1 MVASVPSPK
10 ALIKKHIRFASFL
23 YRELG
28 RRPAPEVSVV
38 DVTGAGDVVAGT
50 FLASIVSDRSA
61 EESLVAA
68 VQAASQ
74 SITKEGI
81 EHILHAPRESLEQ

>member
-1 MVASVPSPK
+1 
-10 ALIKKHIRFASFL
+10 
-23 YRELG
+23 
-28 RRPAPEVSVV
+28 V

-50 FLASIVSDRSA
+50 FLASIVSHRGA

-74 SITKEGI
+74 SIAKEGI
-81 EHILHAPRESLEQ
+81 EHMLNAPRG